1 MTINTFFGALNPF
14 KSIKHTSWR
23 IQKADRRMVNDL
35 DYVDIKFPVSKRD
48 YCKIE
53 QKIKICINIF
63 CYENDLVYPV
73 YTLYKQ
79 FEKCMSLWLITDENK
94 SHYVYIKECNV
105 FMFNKIKNK
114 NENASTCIVCNV
126 FVVKNFAR
134 T

>member
-1 MTINTFFGALNPF
+1 
-14 KSIKHTSWR
+14 
-23 IQKADRRMVNDL
+23 MVNDL
-35 DYVDIKFPVSKRD
+35 DYVDIKFPVSTRD

-73 YTLYKQ
+73 CASYKQ
-79 FEKCMSLWLITDENK
+79 LEKYTSLLLITDENK

-114 NENASTCIVCNV
+114 NKNASTCIACNV

>member
-1 MTINTFFGALNPF
+1 
-14 KSIKHTSWR
+14 
-23 IQKADRRMVNDL
+23 MVNDL

-105 FMFNKIKNK
+105 FMFNKIKIK